1 MATEDD
7 ARDETRTSEGADDS
21 PAGDAWSRQL
31 LGALVGALAG
41 LLVLILGESVGALS
55 GDRVRYMLWGSVV
68 GGLIGASEKLADA
81 GKGLTKRDEPWLN
94 ILVALIGMAVITGV
108 VFALAL
114 AITRLVGPA
123 LDR

>member
-1 MATEDD
+1 MISEDD
-7 ARDETRTSEGADDS
+7 ARDETRSSEGAGEN

-55 GDRVRYMLWGSVV
+55 GDRVRYMLWGAVV

-81 GKGLTKRDEPWLN
+81 GKGLTKRDETWLN
-94 ILVALIGMAVITGV
+94 MLVALIGMAVITGV